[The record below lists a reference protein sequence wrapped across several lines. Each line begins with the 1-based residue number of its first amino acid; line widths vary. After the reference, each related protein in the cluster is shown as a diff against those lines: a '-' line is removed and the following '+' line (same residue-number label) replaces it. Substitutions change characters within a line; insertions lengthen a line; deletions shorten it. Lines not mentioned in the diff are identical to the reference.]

1 MQNIQQTK
9 VALIIILLGGIFL
22 VSGSL
27 AGILAQPHV
36 INWGFWIALIG
47 GVPLTVFAV
56 LGLLSK
62 RLLSRLAQR

>member
-9 VALIIILLGGIFL
+9 VALVIILLGGLFL

-27 AGILAQPHV
+27 AGILAQPQV

-47 GVPLTVFAV
+47 GVPLTGFSV